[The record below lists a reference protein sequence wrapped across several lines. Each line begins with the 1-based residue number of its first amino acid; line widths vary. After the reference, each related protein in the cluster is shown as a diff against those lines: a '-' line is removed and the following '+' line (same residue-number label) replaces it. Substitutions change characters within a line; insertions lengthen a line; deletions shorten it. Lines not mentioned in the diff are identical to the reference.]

1 MELNL
6 PLSMANNALNC
17 KGNMHHDSP
26 APSGIA
32 IDKNG
37 GRSDDTPM
45 KPARHT
51 HILAGKL
58 KRLRAHLRRLD
69 RVVIAFSG
77 GVDSTFLAAVARQ
90 ELGGRVLA
98 VTALSPTYPEREQRS
113 AAALARRLGIRHLLI
128 RSNELRIPGFAANP
142 VNRCYYCKQELFH
155 RLKQVAGRHA
165 IEWILD
171 GTNADDVRDVR
182 PGRRAAAECGVVSP
196 LLMARLTKA
205 ELRQASRQLGL
216 PTADKPAM
224 ACLASRFPYGSR
236 ITPAG
241 LTAVDRVEDALRRVG
256 FRQVR
261 VRHHGSVARIE
272 VEETDIRRLWIPA
285 VRRSIT
291 KLAKRQGFLYIA
303 VDLEGYRTGSMN
315 EGRRIRRQTAEGGR
329 RRTQKRG
336 TKNEEPRTDS

>member
-1 MELNL
+1 
-6 PLSMANNALNC
+6 
-17 KGNMHHDSP
+17 
-26 APSGIA
+26 
-32 IDKNG
+32 
-37 GRSDDTPM
+37 M
-45 KPARHT
+45 KFACHTRVPVGARVPVGT
-51 HILAGKL
+51 RILAGKL
-58 KRLRAHLRRLD
+58 KRLRAHLRRLG

-77 GVDSTFLAAVARQ
+77 GVDSTLLVAVARQ
-90 ELGGRVLA
+90 ELGDRVLV

-113 AAALARRLGIRHLLI
+113 ATALARQLAVPHLLI
-128 RSNELRIPGFAANP
+128 RSNELKIPRFAANP
-142 VNRCYYCKQELFH
+142 VNRCYYCKQELFR
-155 RLKQVAGRHA
+155 RLRQVADRHA

-171 GTNADDVRDVR
+171 GTNADDARDVR
-182 PGRRAAAECGVVSP
+182 PGARAAAECDVISP
-196 LLMARLTKA
+196 LLMAGLTKA
-205 ELRQASRQLGL
+205 DIRQESRIMGL

-241 LTAVDRVEDALRRVG
+241 LKAVDRVEEALRRLG

-272 VEETDIRRLWIPA
+272 VEAADIRRLWMPA

-315 EGRRIRRQTAEGGR
+315 EARGASSV
-329 RRTQKRG
+329 KR
-336 TKNEEPRTDS
+336 

>member
-1 MELNL
+1 ML
-6 PLSMANNALNC
+6 
-17 KGNMHHDSP
+17 
-26 APSGIA
+26 
-32 IDKNG
+32 
-37 GRSDDTPM
+37 M
-45 KPARHT
+45 KFACHTRVPVGARVPVGT
-51 HILAGKL
+51 RILAGKL
-58 KRLRAHLRRLD
+58 KRLRAHLRRLG

-77 GVDSTFLAAVARQ
+77 GVDSTLLAAVARQ
-90 ELGGRVLA
+90 ELGDRVLV

-113 AAALARRLGIRHLLI
+113 ATALARQLAVPHLLI
-128 RSNELRIPGFAANP
+128 RSNAHKIPRFAANP
-142 VNRCYYCKQELFH
+142 VNRCYYCKQELFR
-155 RLKQVAGRHA
+155 RLRQVADRHA

-171 GTNADDVRDVR
+171 GTNADDARDVR
-182 PGRRAAAECGVVSP
+182 PGTRAAAECDVISP
-196 LLMARLTKA
+196 LLMAGLTKA
-205 ELRQASRQLGL
+205 DIRQESRIMGL

-241 LTAVDRVEDALRRVG
+241 LKAVDRVEEALRRLG

-272 VEETDIRRLWIPA
+272 VEAADIRRLWMPA

-315 EGRRIRRQTAEGGR
+315 EARGASSV
-329 RRTQKRG
+329 KR
-336 TKNEEPRTDS
+336 

>member
-1 MELNL
+1 M
-6 PLSMANNALNC
+6 
-17 KGNMHHDSP
+17 GP

-45 KPARHT
+45 KSTRHIRVPVGT
-51 HILAGKL
+51 RVLAGKIE
-58 KRLRAHLRRLD
+58 RLRAHLRRLGS
-69 RVVIAFSG
+69 VLIAFSG
-77 GVDSTFLAAVARQ
+77 GVDSTLLAAVARQ
-90 ELGGRVLA
+90 ELGDQALA
-98 VTALSPTYPEREQRS
+98 VTALSPTYPAREQRS
-113 AAALARRLGIRHLLI
+113 AAVLARRFGIQHLLI
-128 RSNELRIPGFAANP
+128 RSNELKIPRFAANP

-155 RLKQVAGRHA
+155 RLRQVADRHA

-182 PGRRAAAECGVVSP
+182 PGARAAAECGVVSP
-196 LLMARLTKA
+196 LLKAGLTKA
-205 ELRQASRQLGL
+205 DIRSSSRQMGL

-224 ACLASRFPYGSR
+224 ACLASRFPYGTR

-241 LTAVDRVEDALRRVG
+241 LHAVDRVEDALRRLG

-272 VEETDIRRLWIPA
+272 VDAADIRRLWIPA
-285 VRRSIT
+285 LRRSIV

-303 VDLEGYRTGSMN
+303 ADLEGYRTGSMN
-315 EGRRIRRQTAEGGR
+315 ET
-329 RRTQKRG
+329 RRT
-336 TKNEEPRTDS
+336 

>member
-1 MELNL
+1 
-6 PLSMANNALNC
+6 
-17 KGNMHHDSP
+17 
-26 APSGIA
+26 
-32 IDKNG
+32 
-37 GRSDDTPM
+37 M
-45 KPARHT
+45 KFACHTRVPVGARVPVGT
-51 HILAGKL
+51 RILAGKL
-58 KRLRAHLRRLD
+58 KRLRAHLRRLG

-77 GVDSTFLAAVARQ
+77 GVDSTLLAAVARQ
-90 ELGGRVLA
+90 ELGDRVLV

-113 AAALARRLGIRHLLI
+113 ATALARQLAVPHLLI
-128 RSNELRIPGFAANP
+128 RSNELKIPRFAANP
-142 VNRCYYCKQELFH
+142 VNRCYYCKQELFR
-155 RLKQVAGRHA
+155 RLRQVADRHA

-171 GTNADDVRDVR
+171 GTNADDARDVR
-182 PGRRAAAECGVVSP
+182 PGTRAAAECDVISP
-196 LLMARLTKA
+196 LLMAGLTKA
-205 ELRQASRQLGL
+205 DIRQESRIMGL

-241 LTAVDRVEDALRRVG
+241 LKAVDRVEEALRRLG

-272 VEETDIRRLWIPA
+272 VEAADIRRLWRPA

-315 EGRRIRRQTAEGGR
+315 EARGASSV
-329 RRTQKRG
+329 KR
-336 TKNEEPRTDS
+336 

>member
-1 MELNL
+1 M
-6 PLSMANNALNC
+6 
-17 KGNMHHDSP
+17 KGV
-26 APSGIA
+26 
-32 IDKNG
+32 
-37 GRSDDTPM
+37 RSDDTPM
-45 KPARHT
+45 KSTHHT
-51 HILAGKL
+51 RVPVGTRMLAGKL
-58 KRLRAHLRRLD
+58 KRLRAHLRRLG

-77 GVDSTFLAAVARQ
+77 GVDSTLLAAVARQ
-90 ELGGRVLA
+90 ELGDQVLV
-98 VTALSPTYPEREQRS
+98 VTALSPTYPEREQHS
-113 AAALARRLGIRHLLI
+113 AAALAKRLGIRHLLI
-128 RSNELRIPGFAANP
+128 RSNELKIPRFAANP

-155 RLKQVAGRHA
+155 RLRQVADRRA
-165 IEWILD
+165 IEWIID

-196 LLMARLTKA
+196 LLKAGLTKA
-205 ELRQASRQLGL
+205 DIRSSSRQMGL

-241 LTAVDRVEDALRRVG
+241 LKAVDRVEEALRRFG

-272 VEETDIRRLWIPA
+272 VDAADIRRLWRPA
-285 VRRSIT
+285 VRRSIA

-315 EGRRIRRQTAEGGR
+315 EGRMKQTPNIERPTPNAE
-329 RRTQKRG
+329 
-336 TKNEEPRTDS
+336 